1 MTIRSYA
8 LLCKDFRCTEAGS
21 ICPAAG
27 SAAVPGGAPAEGPP
41 RTRRHSGGRD
51 VAHRC
56 GGRTARRRLPA
67 EAVAA
72 GAPIEV
78 ARIWTGARPPAPRPG
93 RGPARRRAAP
103 LRLRTGPGF
112 RTYEDSPTGPCAR
125 RRSASCVVGWACA
138 GSACRPCRC
147 GRAAPTPGAWAGR
160 RRPALFRCRR
170 SYRCAASSP
179 LRPPGR
185 TRPGCELPVPVAEQ
199 PRTSAGDPAHAC
211 GEPRARA
218 RAYVGAGAARRDE
231 HRCRRLGRS
240 YAPGS
245 GGPTRAVRPDR
256 RSVRRLGCVL
266 LAHGR
271 RESGVHHEPGA
282 RRERVRNA
290 RRRSPRTAPRSS
302 P

>member
-27 SAAVPGGAPAEGPP
+27 SAAVPGELPPKDRPEPDGTPVDATWRTGAAGGLRAGGSPP
-41 RTRRHSGGRD
+41 KPSPP
-51 VAHRC
+51 AHRSRSP
-56 GGRTARRRLPA
+56 GSGRARGRRR
-67 EAVAA
+67 
-72 GAPIEV
+72 
-78 ARIWTGARPPAPRPG
+78 PAPVEALPG
-93 RGPARRRAAP
+93 GEHTAAASHRSGVQGVRGLADRALCAAAFRFMCRGVGMRGVCVPAVPVRA
-103 LRLRTGPGF
+103 G
-112 RTYEDSPTGPCAR
+112 
-125 RRSASCVVGWACA
+125 
-138 GSACRPCRC
+138 GSH
-147 GRAAPTPGAWAGR
+147 PGAWAGR

-185 TRPGCELPVPVAEQ
+185 TRPECELPVPVAEQ
-199 PRTSAGDPAHAC
+199 SRTSPGDPAHAC

>member
-1 MTIRSYA
+1 MHFYA
-8 LLCKDFRCTEAGS
+8 KIFAVRKPAQSARPPDRRRFPGELPPKDR
-21 ICPAAG
+21 PA
-27 SAAVPGGAPAEGPP
+27 
-41 RTRRHSGGRD
+41 RRHSGGRD

-67 EAVAA
+67 EAVA

-78 ARIWTGARPPAPRPG
+78 ARISAPPRSRPCPA
-93 RGPARRRAAP
+93 ASSTAAA
-103 LRLRTGPGF
+103 
-112 RTYEDSPTGPCAR
+112 S
-125 RRSASCVVGWACA
+125 RRSGVQGVRGLADRALCAAAFCFMCREVGMRGVCV
-138 GSACRPCRC
+138 SAVPV
-147 GRAAPTPGAWAGR
+147 RAAPTPGAWAGR

-199 PRTSAGDPAHAC
+199 SRTSAGDPAHAC